1 MENIKKIKERFER
14 GEILQEDMDIEIQKK
29 VAKLYK
35 EEIEQIRDK
44 ITVIRKETNK
54 YKKKI
59 NELKNKK

>member
-14 GEILQEDMDIEIQKK
+14 GEILQEDMGIETQKK

>member
-35 EEIEQIRDK
+35 EEIEQISEN
-44 ITVIRKETNK
+44 ITAIRKETNE

-59 NELKNKK
+59 DELKNKK